1 MSGIIGDN
9 LGRSSGLVKSASV
22 SAGLTL
28 IDTSTVSSS
37 VANLSI
43 DNIFTSTYDVYIIYG
58 YALYV
63 NSTAQQPMAFR
74 YIKESDGSVDSGG
87 NYEMIRHGI
96 VRTGSTSAIDDAST
110 SADWHKFGDYAG
122 ISDATTNTA
131 FNITFFNPQSTS
143 DEKISIAQFMSKG
156 ASGYIDLEHSG
167 CSYNQDS
174 TAVRGIQLL
183 SNVNLEGGTF
193 KTYGITKT

>member
-9 LGRSSGLVKSASV
+9 LGRSGGLIKSGA
-22 SAGLTL
+22 AGGAWTL
-28 IDTSTVSSS
+28 IDDSSVSSS
-37 VANLSI
+37 VSSLSI
-43 DNIFTSTYDVYIIYG
+43 DEVFTSSYDLYQLFG
-58 YALYV
+58 YAIYT
-63 NSTAQQPMAFR
+63 NTTAEQPLAFR
-74 YIKESDGSVDSGG
+74 YIKSDGSVDSGG

-110 SADWHKFGDYAG
+110 SADWHKFGNYVG
-122 ISDATTNTA
+122 ISDATTNSA

-143 DEKISIAQFMSKG
+143 DEKISIAQWMSKG

-174 TAVRGIQLL
+174 TAVRGIQIL
-183 SNVNLEGGTF
+183 SNTNLLGGEF
-193 KTYGITKT
+193 KLYGMQTT